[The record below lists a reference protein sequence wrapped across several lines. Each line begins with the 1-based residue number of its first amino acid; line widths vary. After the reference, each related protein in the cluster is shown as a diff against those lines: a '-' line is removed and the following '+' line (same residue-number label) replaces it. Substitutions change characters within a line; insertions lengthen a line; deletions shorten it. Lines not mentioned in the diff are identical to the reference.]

1 MVAVASSLVAVASLA
16 AASSWVEAEPSSW
29 VEAEPSS
36 WAVVPSLVRAE
47 PSSWVVGP
55 SWAEGSSSWATTVG
69 RKVHR

>member
-16 AASSWVEAEPSSW
+16 AASSW